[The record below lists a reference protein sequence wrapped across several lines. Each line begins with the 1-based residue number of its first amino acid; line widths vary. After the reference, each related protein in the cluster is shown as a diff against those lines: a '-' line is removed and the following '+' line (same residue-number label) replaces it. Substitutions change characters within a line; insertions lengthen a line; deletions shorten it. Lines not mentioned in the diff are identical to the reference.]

1 MPTDRNRRPFPRF
14 NLNNKQPSINRIEPE
29 HLLEDAQDSRVAQPA
44 RDAHFFDQDAPE
56 NLDVN
61 DEPVEEDFRVAQPAR
76 DPHFFDQDAPEN
88 LDTNDERIVEDRP
101 RLLPRQDFSA
111 PSASRNSVKWTVFD
125 LGVDE
130 FPLPKLKESE
140 LRTRMIEP
148 TTDKFGRR
156 TWFWSQ
162 TSASKVYGLLCPK
175 IVGACEDAPPIFIS
189 PTSQD
194 APIIVGVLDG
204 MGGAGAG
211 QVEYRTNKISLTT
224 TEALLASRI
233 VRYQILKA
241 ITNDKSPTFVDLKT
255 KIREV
260 LARAEASL
268 KINEK
273 TRIRGT
279 MTMRLPTTLVLS
291 QISRGSNLD
300 TAIVKTLWAGD
311 SRAFLITPAD
321 GLSALTRDHVRVSD
335 QLEQLQSDPPIENVV
350 NGSKDFFLEEFSTT
364 VNSPFILL
372 LATDGVFG
380 YLPTPGFLELGL
392 LEAISAS
399 GSKFAEKFAD
409 FCTSYA
415 ADDVSAV
422 IIVRGFKDEVDLKT
436 QFAPRLANLQEM
448 YAPLLAM
455 VSGNDDS
462 KLEVEKL
469 WEIERHSYNRLSET
483 MHD

>member
-1 MPTDRNRRPFPRF
+1 
-14 NLNNKQPSINRIEPE
+14 
-29 HLLEDAQDSRVAQPA
+29 
-44 RDAHFFDQDAPE
+44 
-56 NLDVN
+56 
-61 DEPVEEDFRVAQPAR
+61 
-76 DPHFFDQDAPEN
+76 
-88 LDTNDERIVEDRP
+88 
-101 RLLPRQDFSA
+101 
-111 PSASRNSVKWTVFD
+111 
-125 LGVDE
+125 
-130 FPLPKLKESE
+130 
-140 LRTRMIEP
+140 MIEP

-189 PTSQD
+189 PTSQET

-211 QVEYRTNKISLTT
+211 QVEYLTKKISLTT
-224 TEALLASRI
+224 TEALLSSRI
-233 VRYQILKA
+233 VRYRILKA
-241 ITNDKSPTFVDLKT
+241 LTNDKSPTSVDLKT
-255 KIREV
+255 EIREV
-260 LARAEASL
+260 LTRAEASL

-380 YLPTPGFLELGL
+380 YLPTPGFLEFGL

-399 GSKFAEKFAD
+399 GSKFAETFAD
-409 FCTSYA
+409 FCTFYA

-436 QFAPRLANLQEM
+436 QFAPRLAQLREM

-469 WEIERHSYNRLSET
+469 WEIERHSYNRLLET

>member
-1 MPTDRNRRPFPRF
+1 MPSDRNRRPTLKFDST
-14 NLNNKQPSINRIEPE
+14 NKQRPINRSQPGQ
-29 HLLEDAQDSRVAQPA
+29 LSEDTGGFRVGQPT
-44 RDAHFFDQDAPE
+44 RSAHFFDQDAPE

-61 DEPVEEDFRVAQPAR
+61 DELVE
-76 DPHFFDQDAPEN
+76 
-88 LDTNDERIVEDRP
+88 EDRP
-101 RLLPRQDFSA
+101 RLPPRQESPA
-111 PSASRNSVKWTVFD
+111 PSASQNSVKWTVFD
-125 LGVDE
+125 LGVDDI
-130 FPLPKLKESE
+130 PLLKLRGDE
-140 LRTRMIEP
+140 LEARMIEP
-148 TTDKFGRR
+148 ITDKSGRK
-156 TWFWSQ
+156 TWFWSEA
-162 TSASKVYGLLCPK
+162 SAPKVYGLLCPK

-194 APIIVGVLDG
+194 TAPIIVGVLDG

-211 QVEYRTNKISLTT
+211 EVIIETKGKRAST

-233 VRYQILKA
+233 VRHQILKA
-241 ITNDKSPTFVDLKT
+241 FINDKSPTSADLKIEI
-255 KIREV
+255 KEV
-260 LARAEASL
+260 LTRSESWL

-291 QISRGSNLD
+291 QISRGSNLGTD
-300 TAIVKTLWAGD
+300 IVKTWWAGD
-311 SRAFLITPAD
+311 SRAFLITPTD

-350 NGSKDFFLEEFSTT
+350 NISKDFYLEEFSTT
-364 VNSPFILL
+364 MNSPFILL

-392 LEAISAS
+392 LEAMNAPESE
-399 GSKFAEKFAD
+399 FAEKFAA

-422 IIVRGFKDEVDLKT
+422 IVVRGFKDEVDLKT
-436 QFAPRLANLQEM
+436 QFAPRLAQLREM
-448 YAPLLAM
+448 YAPLQAM
-455 VSGNDDS
+455 VSDNDDS
-462 KLEVEKL
+462 KLEVGKL